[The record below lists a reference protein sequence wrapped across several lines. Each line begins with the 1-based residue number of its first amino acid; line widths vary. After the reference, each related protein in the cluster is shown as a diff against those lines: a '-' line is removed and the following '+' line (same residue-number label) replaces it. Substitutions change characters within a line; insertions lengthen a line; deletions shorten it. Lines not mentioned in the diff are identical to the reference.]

1 MGDAAV
7 LRVQDP
13 CVDRGSGLIRSRRVT
28 PAKVHESE
36 VADDL
41 ILGDEQAV
49 HADKAYEKRA
59 RREALKARGVHDR
72 IQHRRVRDQPV
83 LPHWQTV
90 RNILIGR
97 IRTAVERTFSELKR
111 GPYGFVRMRCR
122 GLARCSLHFD
132 LAAIAWTPAC
142 AGVRPGFGFVPA
154 FRRRFGRT

>member
-1 MGDAAV
+1 M
-7 LRVQDP
+7 
-13 CVDRGSGLIRSRRVT
+13 DRGSGPIRSRRVT

-36 VADDL
+36 VANDL

-49 HADKAYEKRA
+49 YADKAYEKRA

-72 IQHRRVRDQPV
+72 IRHRRVRGQPV

-90 RNILIGR
+90 RNILVGR

-122 GLARCSLHFD
+122 GLALQPPLRSCRHRLDPSLRRGT
-132 LAAIAWTPAC
+132 AW
-142 AGVRPGFGFVPA
+142 
-154 FRRRFGRT
+154 FRLRSGLSQTFRSNLG